1 MAFRSEAN
9 RNRISE
15 RFAVFNATAAISRDA
30 SMYERQPPAN
40 ERDPLASASLRG
52 RAGVATAVQFAGFE
66 FDFERGQLRQGGTLI
81 PLSPKPD
88 ALLRFFLANPQRL
101 IGKTEL
107 MDSLWP
113 DVVVTHDSLVH
124 CIGELR
130 SRLGDHGATLIATSP
145 RRGYMFDAE
154 VLPVQLDRA
163 DPPARRPQ
171 AAAAPVQRSRWLA
184 VAAPLCVSAIGIAL
198 AIYMAST
205 PRPRRRSPGKLPS
218 R

>member
-1 MAFRSEAN
+1 
-9 RNRISE
+9 
-15 RFAVFNATAAISRDA
+15 
-30 SMYERQPPAN
+30 MYERQPPAN
-40 ERDPLASASLRG
+40 EQDLPAPASSRD
-52 RAGVATAVQFAGFE
+52 RAGVAAAVQFADFQ

-88 ALLRFFLANPQRL
+88 ALLRFFLAHPQRL
-101 IGKTEL
+101 ISKTEL

-154 VLPVQLDRA
+154 VLPVKFDRA
-163 DPPARRPQ
+163 EPPARRPE
-171 AAAAPVQRSRWLA
+171 AAAAPVQRNGWLA
-184 VAAPLCVSAIGIAL
+184 VAAPLCVSAVGIAV
-198 AIYMAST
+198 AIYMASA
-205 PRPRRRSPGKLPS
+205 PRRARRAPQPAKAASGKPRAS
-218 R
+218 GS

>member
-1 MAFRSEAN
+1 MS
-9 RNRISE
+9 
-15 RFAVFNATAAISRDA
+15 
-30 SMYERQPPAN
+30 ERQPPVN
-40 ERDPLASASLRG
+40 ERNPPAPATSRG
-52 RAGVATAVQFAGFE
+52 RTGIAATVRFASFQ
-66 FDFERGQLRQGGTLI
+66 FDFERDQLRQDGTLI

-101 IGKTEL
+101 ISKTEL
-107 MDSLWP
+107 MDRLWP

-130 SRLGDHGATLIATSP
+130 SRLGDHDATLIATSP

-154 VLPVQLDRA
+154 VLPVQIDRA
-163 DPPARRPQ
+163 DPPARRPET
-171 AAAAPVQRSRWLA
+171 AAAPVRRNRWLS

-198 AIYMAST
+198 AIYMASA
-205 PRPRRRSPGKLPS
+205 PRPRRRSPDGLPS

>member
-1 MAFRSEAN
+1 MS
-9 RNRISE
+9 
-15 RFAVFNATAAISRDA
+15 
-30 SMYERQPPAN
+30 ERQPPAH
-40 ERDPLASASLRG
+40 ERDLPAPARSRG
-52 RAGVATAVQFAGFE
+52 RAGAATAVQFAGFQ

-101 IGKTEL
+101 ISKAEL

-113 DVVVTHDSLVH
+113 HVVVTHDSLVH
-124 CIGELR
+124 CISELR
-130 SRLGDHGATLIATSP
+130 SRLGDHDATLIATSP

-163 DPPARRPQ
+163 EPPARRPE
-171 AAAAPVQRSRWLA
+171 AAAAPTQRSRWLA
-184 VAAPLCVSAIGIAL
+184 VAAPLCISAIGIAL
-198 AIYMAST
+198 AIYMASA
-205 PRPRRRSPGKLPS
+205 PRPRRRSPDRLAL